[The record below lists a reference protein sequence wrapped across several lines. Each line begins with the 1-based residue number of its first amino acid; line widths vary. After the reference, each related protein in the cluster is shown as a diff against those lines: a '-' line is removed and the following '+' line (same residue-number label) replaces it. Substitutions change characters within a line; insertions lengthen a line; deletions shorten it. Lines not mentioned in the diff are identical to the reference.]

1 MRRPFGK
8 ICDALAGARGGITFA
23 ADPHIMPRRHRYGM
37 AGFVFHV
44 INRGAR
50 RGRLFDDSR
59 DYERFVAILRA
70 ALDERPIRLLGFCAM
85 PNHFHL
91 LVSPETDT
99 QLPRFMHWLTGTHSV
114 RWRIANGTIGEGA
127 VYQARYKA
135 IPVQTDEHFLRVA
148 RYVERN
154 PLRADL
160 VARAEDWRWG
170 SLWHRDVAKNNF
182 PFAEWPVPRPAGWV
196 ELVNRPQ
203 TAGEIAAI
211 RRSIN
216 RGCAF
221 GNASWQ
227 DEVAKSLGIPGY
239 FRGQGRPRRNDS

>member
-1 MRRPFGK
+1 
-8 ICDALAGARGGITFA
+8 
-23 ADPHIMPRRHRYGM
+23 M

-50 RGRLFDDSR
+50 RGWLFHDSH
-59 DYERFVAILRA
+59 DYERFVAILRE
-70 ALDERPIRLLGFCAM
+70 ALDKRPIRLLSFCAM

-91 LVSPETDT
+91 LVWPETDT
-99 QLPRFMHWLTGTHSV
+99 QLPSFMHWLTGTHSV
-114 RWRIANGTIGEGA
+114 QWRIAGGTIGEGA

-135 IPVQTDEHFLRVA
+135 IPVQAEGYFLRVA

-154 PLRADL
+154 PLRANL
-160 VARAEDWRWG
+160 VARAEDWRWS
-170 SLWHRDVAKNNF
+170 SLWHREVRKDNF
-182 PFAEWPVPRPAGWV
+182 PFAEWPVPHPTEWL

-203 TAGEIAAI
+203 TVGEIAAI

-216 RGCAF
+216 RGCAI

-227 DEVAKSLGIPGY
+227 EEVAKTLGIPGY
-239 FRGQGRPRRNDS
+239 FRAQGRPRRNDS